1 MTERALARFEAA
13 PPKSRFEMLCEAVR
27 SGDLD
32 FMCVVL
38 DKDRELVN
46 QKGEV
51 KSTAELSREATN
63 QTELADLA
71 HSSSVCEIGCG
82 VSWLCVVLASSL
94 AQRAALPECC
104 MVICE
109 VVRDWWVAVRR
120 HIAPLGHPEWPRPYS
135 N

>member
-27 SGDLD
+27 GGDLD

-51 KSTAELSREATN
+51 KSTVELSREPMN
-63 QTELADLA
+63 HQTELAYLTY
-71 HSSSVCEIGCG
+71 SSSVCDIGCG
-82 VSWLCVVLASSL
+82 ASWLCVVLASSL
-94 AQRAALPECC
+94 AQRVPLPECC
-104 MVICE
+104 M
-109 VVRDWWVAVRR
+109 
-120 HIAPLGHPEWPRPYS
+120 G
-135 N
+135 